1 MQFKTTFMTA
11 ALSLAMLHAAQAAV
25 TPEEAKALVSNL
37 TPMGAE
43 RAANRDGT
51 IPAWTGGMKTPP
63 ACYKKGEGRLCDP
76 FATEKPLFSINA
88 QSMDKYAD
96 KLSEGQKAMFRR
108 NPAYRIDVYPSH
120 RTAALPQWVY
130 DNTAKN
136 AVRAKTTS
144 GGVGIQDAQGGAPF
158 PIPKDGYE
166 AMWNHLTRYMGQG
179 RTSISDTYN
188 VDASGN
194 VTLAVRTK
202 SLEDFPYYDAA
213 KPAAD
218 VLWRLRHNYLAPAR
232 QAGWGIIL
240 VDHVNA
246 ATKGRRAWQYLP
258 GQRRVKL
265 APDLAFD
272 TPATQNAGAAFY
284 DDVFMFNGSMERF
297 DFNLVGKK
305 ELFVPYNT
313 YKWGWTAPVK
323 DILKPNMVNPDV
335 MRWELHRV
343 WVVEAT
349 LKAGA
354 RHGYSKRRFY
364 LDEDTWY
371 ALLNENYDARG
382 EVWRTA
388 VMSLT
393 PNYDALVPGGNTHV
407 YHDFNTGMY
416 THIGTVNEQK
426 VEYLD
431 PQPDSAF
438 APDALAGSG
447 IR

>member
-1 MQFKTTFMTA
+1 MKFKTMFMTA
-11 ALSLAMLHAAQAAV
+11 ALGLVVFHAAQAEV
-25 TPEEAKALVSNL
+25 TPEEAKALGTSL

-43 RAANRDGT
+43 KAGNRDGS
-51 IPAWTGGMKTPP
+51 IPAWAGGIKTPP

-76 FATEKPLFSINA
+76 FSAEKPMFVIDAKN
-88 QSMDKYAD
+88 MDKYAD
-96 KLSEGQKAMFRR
+96 KLSEGQKALLKKY
-108 NPAYRIDVYPSH
+108 PAYRMDVYPSH
-120 RTAALPQWVY
+120 RTAALPQWLY
-130 DNTAKN
+130 DNTAIN
-136 AVRAKTTS
+136 AVRAKTTG
-144 GGVGIQDAQGGAPF
+144 GGVGLQDARAGVPF

-166 AMWNHLTRYMGQG
+166 AMWNHQTRYLGQG

-188 VDASGN
+188 VDSGGN

-202 SLEDFPYYDAA
+202 SLEDFPYYDD
-213 KPAAD
+213 KKSDAD
-218 VLWRLRHNYLAPAR
+218 VLWRLRHNYLAPTR

-240 VDHVNA
+240 IDHVNA

-272 TPATQNAGAAFY
+272 TPGTQNAGAVFY

-297 DFNLVGKK
+297 DFRLVGKK
-305 ELFVPYNT
+305 EVFVPYNT
-313 YKWGWTAPVK
+313 YKWGWTAAVK
-323 DILKPNMVNPDV
+323 DILKPNTVNPEV

-364 LDEDTWY
+364 LDEDTWI

-393 PNYDALVPGGNTHV
+393 PNYDVLVPGGNTHV
-407 YHDFNTGMY
+407 YYDFNTGLY
-416 THIGTVNEQK
+416 THIGMVNEQK
-426 VEYLD
+426 IEYLG
-431 PQPDSAF
+431 PQKDSEF